1 MFISGKRSTQ
11 SFCYLITL
19 FTGRTTIIVA
29 HRLSTIRS
37 ADKIVAIRDGIV
49 REIGTHDALMQ
60 KEGLYHSL
68 VMAQISSE
76 DEGAKY
82 LEFFPLIPSKTREKY
97 ISSSQLVLLSLYIF

>member
-1 MFISGKRSTQ
+1 M
-11 SFCYLITL
+11 
-19 FTGRTTIIVA
+19 
-29 HRLSTIRS
+29 
-37 ADKIVAIRDGIV
+37 AIRDGIV